1 MSIPR
6 VIAGLL
12 FLFIFVSL
20 LYFYF
25 GSIPDRSQHQKH
37 IYSVWH
43 KAKPLLFF
51 STLFAIAME
60 ALTLWGMRSSNP
72 LVIED
77 WSRRRVAIFFVFGI
91 VVAIVVRL
99 AFVRLVPVLRNQL
112 SKSDNRRDRVRVVI
126 LLAASFLMLLGLG
139 ILYVVVGHAS
149 SLIYL
154 SACVV
159 VVVVFVVMLLQW
171 RSFTPLAGFLLISF
185 AIGSFFVFC
194 IPPSTGF
201 SWDDGIHFDRSLG
214 ISYFGSAELSP
225 AEVEMAVM
233 PWNNTTGEMNY
244 SLLYES
250 LPRLD
255 EQYSDA
261 ADLGQIEEVHGWI
274 SPVFHA
280 DLISISMVGNI
291 PNALGIWMGRLL
303 HLSLSGLVLAGRL
316 FNLLTYI
323 AITGT
328 AIAIAPS
335 KKWCFSSIG
344 LLPTNL
350 FLAASFSYDP
360 WVISCLI
367 LFTSLASRLISSNV
381 RISFSR
387 LLPCL
392 VVLALGLASKAI
404 YFLLAGILLLV
415 PKGRLG
421 NAGQKR
427 RYYAALL
434 VFTLAM
440 ILSFVLPL
448 LFTSSGNTGDVRGGS
463 DVSSIGQIKYFF
475 TDPLGFLATI
485 GFFVI
490 GYLSP
495 LEAGGYAVYT
505 AYLGFIETI
514 VPFLSLVPLSC
525 IVATALFDPDSESGP
540 SFSVFARCYLVF
552 IFLASVVLV
561 ATALYVSFTPVGFWT
576 VNGCSPRYILP
587 LLAPLMLGVGSSRV
601 SDTRVRL
608 LLARGGMMLTGATG
622 FAVCMFVV
630 FQL

>member
-1 MSIPR
+1 
-6 VIAGLL
+6 
-12 FLFIFVSL
+12 
-20 LYFYF
+20 
-25 GSIPDRSQHQKH
+25 
-37 IYSVWH
+37 
-43 KAKPLLFF
+43 
-51 STLFAIAME
+51 
-60 ALTLWGMRSSNP
+60 
-72 LVIED
+72 
-77 WSRRRVAIFFVFGI
+77 
-91 VVAIVVRL
+91 
-99 AFVRLVPVLRNQL
+99 
-112 SKSDNRRDRVRVVI
+112 
-126 LLAASFLMLLGLG
+126 
-139 ILYVVVGHAS
+139 
-149 SLIYL
+149 
-154 SACVV
+154 
-159 VVVVFVVMLLQW
+159 
-171 RSFTPLAGFLLISF
+171 
-185 AIGSFFVFC
+185 
-194 IPPSTGF
+194 
-201 SWDDGIHFDRSLG
+201 
-214 ISYFGSAELSP
+214 
-225 AEVEMAVM
+225 M

-261 ADLGQIEEVHGWI
+261 VDLGQIEEVHGWI

-448 LFTSSGNTGDVRGGS
+448 LFTSSGNAGDVRGGS